1 MENAAALRQPRQLLP
16 DAPVLVAGVR
26 ATSLAVTGEGGA
38 GSWLGLLLAFD
49 LAFLA
54 AGTLVFGYLLE
65 D

>member
-1 MENAAALRQPRQLLP
+1 MTVPSHS
-16 DAPVLVAGVR
+16 GT